1 MPSWYWPRA
10 YDRRVLLVGLTG
22 GIASGK
28 SVVAARLAEHGAVV
42 VDADVIA
49 RQVVEP
55 GTPALARIAQ
65 EFGPSVLAP
74 DGSLDR
80 AALGAIIFSDEEKRL
95 LLNSITH
102 PAILDESQRQFAA
115 AGAADPG
122 AVVVYDVP
130 LLSEARSRAEF
141 DVVVVVSAPEDTRI
155 ERMVSLRGMSL
166 EEATRRIRSQVPE
179 EARRALADI
188 IIESGG
194 TLDETLAQAD
204 AVWDQLRQRAVGG
217 PA

>member
-1 MPSWYWPRA
+1 M
-10 YDRRVLLVGLTG
+10 GLTG

-55 GTPALARIAQ
+55 GTPALARIVR
-65 EFGPSVLAP
+65 EFGPAVLAP

-80 AALGAIIFSDEEKRL
+80 AALGAIIFSDAQKRL

-102 PAILDESQRQFAA
+102 PAILEESQRQFAA
-115 AGAADPG
+115 AGAADPD

-141 DVVVVVSAPEDTRI
+141 DIVVVVSAPEETRI
-155 ERMVSLRGMSL
+155 ERMVSLRGMSV
-166 EEATRRIRSQVPE
+166 EEATRRIRSQASE
-179 EARRALADI
+179 EARRAMADV

-194 TLDETLAQAD
+194 TLAETLAQAD
-204 AVWDQLRQRAVGG
+204 AVWEQLHQRAVGG